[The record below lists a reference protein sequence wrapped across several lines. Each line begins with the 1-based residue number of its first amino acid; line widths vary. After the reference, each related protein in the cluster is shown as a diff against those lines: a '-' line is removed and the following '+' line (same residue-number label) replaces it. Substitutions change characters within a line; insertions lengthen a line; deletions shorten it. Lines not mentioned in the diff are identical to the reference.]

1 MSSKSS
7 HLLQYRVE
15 LHDQFYRKGHSDQH
29 KVHRLSL
36 LASDLQ
42 AINSKV
48 MDSENPQEIPV
59 SDAVRGAIAVIRILN
74 LCNKNATAAF
84 MCDGEADSSDTYALV
99 IEGRALSNAIRELAH
114 GGVVKDLKIVISVAM
129 EMLAVY
135 VRQCWARDVDL
146 HRVIVEELDVE
157 VEDELFQCF
166 HRVEI
171 ERLMS
176 QARASLNQ
184 PTTHSMLPM

>member
-1 MSSKSS
+1 MPGKST

-15 LHDQFYRKGHSDQH
+15 LHDQFYRKGHSDQR

-42 AINSKV
+42 AINSRV
-48 MDSENPQEIPV
+48 MDSANPQEIPV
-59 SDAVRGAIAVIRILN
+59 SEAVKGVIAVIRILN

-84 MCDGEADSSDTYALV
+84 MCDGVADSSDTYALI
-99 IEGRALSNAIRELAH
+99 IEGRALSNAIREFAA
-114 GGVVKDLKIVISVAM
+114 GGAAKDLKIVIAVAM
-129 EMLAVY
+129 EMLSVY
-135 VRQCWARDVDL
+135 IRQCWAHDVDL
-146 HRVIVEELDVE
+146 CRVIVEELDVE
-157 VEDELFQCF
+157 VADELFYHF

-176 QARASLNQ
+176 QARATLNI
-184 PTTHSMLPM
+184 PTPHSMLPM